1 MVKIQAP
8 HRVSAGSVCAA
19 SLSLGRNESP
29 SLIFVLLWYHLS
41 RGVGNLSIAW
51 WVWKSPLG
59 LCWMCGGWERAQF
72 LHVVCGCCRTWRILP
87 VLLCCP
93 MSDLLAG
100 ESSFPLGLFFVYA
113 RQHVSVVCCF
123 GTHSVIYEAKRKL
136 RALASGLLSETKD
149 ISQSVF
155 SLPFSNLCLFYVE
168 CSEVLVILVW
178 RNREE

>member
-1 MVKIQAP
+1 
-8 HRVSAGSVCAA
+8 
-19 SLSLGRNESP
+19 
-29 SLIFVLLWYHLS
+29 
-41 RGVGNLSIAW
+41 
-51 WVWKSPLG
+51 
-59 LCWMCGGWERAQF
+59 
-72 LHVVCGCCRTWRILP
+72 
-87 VLLCCP
+87 
-93 MSDLLAG
+93 MSDLLAR